1 MYDESKKSWSD
12 NIIFSYNYS
21 ILGADFSNMRFTFK
35 TRRGVVLKEGPEQAE
50 ENIHL
55 NAGRSGVGPADPAEQ
70 QALPGSQGCWLVLG
84 HWSLPLLSMD
94 SPAVVDLGKS

>member
-1 MYDESKKSWSD
+1 
-12 NIIFSYNYS
+12 
-21 ILGADFSNMRFTFK
+21 MRFTFK

-70 QALPGSQGCWLVLG
+70 QALPGSQGC
-84 HWSLPLLSMD
+84 
-94 SPAVVDLGKS
+94 